1 MKKKIIY
8 LFIPLLFSCSEAYKV
23 YEVTGVV
30 LDIDENAKSILV
42 DHDSISGFMM
52 PMVMPFKIKNKN
64 ILKNITKHD
73 SISFDFIITER
84 TSYAE
89 NFKKL
94 GKSSLTFE
102 EDEFWDEDEYQQI
115 EIGQTLSEVNFID
128 TKGDLTSLN
137 QYSDNYIFISFIF
150 TKCPVPNMCPAVV
163 IKNGVLA
170 RKFKDSSML
179 KFIMVSFDYIY
190 DTPAVLDLHYGNIIE
205 DYPNWMVW
213 SSVKNTSDLYTLTSE
228 VGVSYWG
235 IEKNN
240 IGHNLRSI
248 LIGPDRKLLKVWK
261 GDEWLAGDVGKELDN
276 YVKFM
281 K

>member
-23 YEVTGVV
+23 HEVTGVV

-64 ILKNITKHD
+64 ILKNIIKHD

-137 QYSDNYIFISFIF
+137 QYRDNYIFISFIF

-190 DTPAVLDLHYGNIIE
+190 DTPAVLNLHYGNIIK

>member
-1 MKKKIIY
+1 M
-8 LFIPLLFSCSEAYKV
+8 
-23 YEVTGVV
+23 
-30 LDIDENAKSILV
+30 
-42 DHDSISGFMM
+42 
-52 PMVMPFKIKNKN
+52 
-64 ILKNITKHD
+64 
-73 SISFDFIITER
+73 
-84 TSYAE
+84 
-89 NFKKL
+89 
-94 GKSSLTFE
+94 
-102 EDEFWDEDEYQQI
+102 
-115 EIGQTLSEVNFID
+115 SEVNFID

-137 QYSDNYIFISFIF
+137 QYRDNYIFISFIF

>member
-30 LDIDENAKSILV
+30 LDIDGNENSILV

-52 PMVMPFKIKNKN
+52 PMVMPFKIKNKD
-64 ILKNITKHD
+64 ILKKITKHD
-73 SISFDFIITER
+73 SISFDFIITEK

-94 GKSSLTFE
+94 GKSSLKFE
-102 EDEFWDEDEYQQI
+102 DDQFWEDDEYQQK
-115 EIGQTLSEVNFID
+115 EIGQKLSEVNFID
-128 TKGDLTSLN
+128 TKGDLTNLN
-137 QYSDNYIFISFIF
+137 QLKDSYIFISFIF
-150 TKCPVPNMCPAVV
+150 TRCPVPNMCPAVV

-170 RKFKDSSML
+170 RKFKDSSNL
-179 KFIMVSFDYIY
+179 KIIMVSFDYIY
-190 DTPAVLDLHYGNIIE
+190 DTPEVLDSYYGNIIK

-213 SSVKNTSDLYTLTSE
+213 SSVKNISDLYTLTSE
-228 VGVSYWG
+228 LGCSYWG
-235 IEKNN
+235 IEENN
-240 IGHNLRSI
+240 IGHNLRSV
-248 LIGPDRKLLKVWK
+248 LIGPDRKLLKVWE
-261 GDEWLAGDVGKELDN
+261 GDEWLAGEVGKELNN
-276 YVKFM
+276 YLKFM